1 MYEIATAIN
10 PIPIKIN
17 TGLSTDNEVPLSL
30 ELVELF
36 KCREPPIINV
46 NFAFA
51 LKHVRNSP
59 EFAFGGLI
67 LKPNLFRPQGC

>member
-46 NFAFA
+46 NF
-51 LKHVRNSP
+51 V
-59 EFAFGGLI
+59 
-67 LKPNLFRPQGC
+67 NLCAETYKKFS